1 MRFLLFSLLLTAAC
15 TSLHPVPPARLKQS
29 HPLPRVW
36 VTRADQPAMIFDEAR
51 VRGDT
56 LVGLVNGNWERLP
69 LSEATTIRARERSG
83 SRTAALGI
91 GLGGG
96 AAVLAYFL
104 VFKPSNDAQ
113 ACVAVGTPCS
123 SGATCCP
130 TGIP

>member
-15 TSLHPVPPARLKQS
+15 TSLRPVPPARLQQS

-36 VTRADQPAMIFDEAR
+36 VMRADRSAVIFDEAH

-56 LVGLVNGNWERLP
+56 LVGLVNGNWERMP

-83 SRTAALGI
+83 SRTAALGL

-96 AAVLAYFL
+96 AVVLDYFL
-104 VFKPSNDAQ
+104 VFKQSNDAQ
-113 ACVAVGTPCS
+113 NYVRVGTPYP
-123 SGATCCP
+123 SG
-130 TGIP
+130 G